1 MNIAIATLHCTDN
14 PGSSLQSFA
23 LEQFL
28 LAHGYNA
35 TILDYRP
42 CYLLNNGRPLRTLAK
57 KILMYKAAKTKRE
70 LYAAFERDYLKL
82 TDKTFRTYKQLCK
95 DVPYADWYIT
105 GSDQV
110 WNCSYKC
117 GRDPAFYLDFAKK
130 GKKLAYAVSL
140 GREQIPEEDL
150 DFMRPYISD
159 FSAISTREKSAC
171 RTLEKIYHSNVEYV
185 CDPTLL
191 MERNVYDKM
200 AIEPKEKNYCVVYLA
215 EKSELLND
223 VVAWVREKYGLK
235 IIQLT
240 GAEDQCKYDEK
251 KFSVGPREWLGY
263 IKNASF
269 VISGSFHATVFSTI
283 YHRDF
288 AVLLP
293 RKNQARIREFLT
305 EAGMPEKIVESSA
318 QLSAYMSPDYTDVDK
333 RIEAFCKHSED
344 FFLSCLSKSK

>member
-1 MNIAIATLHCTDN
+1 MKIAIATLHCTDN
-14 PGSSLQSFA
+14 PGSSLQAFA

-28 LAHGYNA
+28 LNHGYDA

-42 CYLLNNGRPLRTLAK
+42 RYLLNNGRPLRAFAK
-57 KILMYKAAKTKRE
+57 KILMYKAAKIKRKS
-70 LYAAFERDYLKL
+70 YAAFEIGYLKL
-82 TDKTFRTYKQLCK
+82 TNKTFKTYKQLCK
-95 DVPYADWYIT
+95 DVPDADWYIT

-117 GRDPAFYLDFAKK
+117 GKDPTFYLNFVKK

-140 GREQIPEEDL
+140 GREQVPEEDL
-150 DFMRPYISD
+150 EFIRPYISD
-159 FSAISTREKSAC
+159 FSAISVREKSAC
-171 RTLEKIYHSNVEYV
+171 GALGKIYSGNVEYV

-200 AIEPKEKNYCVVYLA
+200 AIEPREGDYCVVYLA
-215 EKSELLND
+215 EKSELLD
-223 VVAWVREKYGLK
+223 EVVAWVRGKYGLK

-240 GAEDQCKYDEK
+240 GAENQCKYDK
-251 KFSVGPREWLGY
+251 KMFSVGPREWLGY

-269 VISGSFHATVFSTI
+269 IISGSFHATVFSTI

-288 AVLLP
+288 VVLLP
-293 RKNQARIREFLT
+293 KKNQARIREFLT
-305 EAGMPEKIVESSA
+305 KAGMPEKIVESSA

-344 FFLSCLSKSK
+344 FFLSCLSESK